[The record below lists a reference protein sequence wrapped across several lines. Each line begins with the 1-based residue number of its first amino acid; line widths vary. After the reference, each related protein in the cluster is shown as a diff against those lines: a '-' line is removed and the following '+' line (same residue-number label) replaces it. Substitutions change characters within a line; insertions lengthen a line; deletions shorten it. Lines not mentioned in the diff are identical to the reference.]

1 MLVKRYF
8 PESADKISR
17 TLTPMVATAR
27 SIKQKYPDCRVVF
40 IGPCAAKKLEAS
52 RRTVRSDVDF
62 VITFEELSAMFE
74 AKGID
79 PEAVEAHKGMH
90 DATGA
95 GRGYAVAG
103 GVAGAIQ
110 KCIDAYYP
118 GTQVNIQHVEGLED
132 CRKILLLA
140 KLGKLNGSLIEGMGC
155 PGGCVAGAGTNIAVG
170 KAAAL
175 VKKTVASSSE
185 QLPPKELAEVRLE

>member
-1 MLVKRYF
+1 M
-8 PESADKISR
+8 
-17 TLTPMVATAR
+17 
-27 SIKQKYPDCRVVF
+27 VF

-62 VITFEELSAMFE
+62 VITFEELSAIFE

-79 PEAVEAHKGMH
+79 FETFDKRAEMN

-103 GVAGAIQ
+103 GVAGAIE
-110 KCIDAYYP
+110 KCIAKYYP
-118 GTQVNIQHVEGLED
+118 ETQMNIQHVEGLED

-140 KLGKLNGSLIEGMGC
+140 KMGKLNGALIEGMGC
-155 PGGCVAGAGTNIAVG
+155 PGGCVAGAGTNIPVN

-175 VKKTVASSSE
+175 VKKTVESSA
-185 QLPPKELAEVRLE
+185 QDVPPKELAEIQLD